1 MRKEVKDKD
10 ESLKLQAIW
19 DFEVTYIVVIDQDY
33 AKVLSCEVT
42 AFFRVIS
49 NTLQFFMD
57 ITAKVK
63 RQTKV

>member
-19 DFEVTYIVVIDQDY
+19 DFEVTYHSHQSGLCNS
-33 AKVLSCEVT
+33 ASTQVT

-49 NTLQFFMD
+49 NILQFFMD
-57 ITAKVK
+57 ITVK
-63 RQTKV
+63 LK